1 MGKGSN
7 NAQIDYQ
14 REAADRAYEYD
25 QKVHEHQ
32 WGMGFKGAD
41 GQRYGYSL
49 SRDKEGANWDATA
62 EEWKYT
68 DRADFVNKNP
78 ELRRQSGSWGTEEF
92 GAWQARINYAARR
105 EGVLDYSHFEDE
117 GVMWAKHQQQLD
129 QRQLDKSSTA
139 ASRQYQD
146 RTNLQSWGYQEQLSQ
161 QQHQLQL
168 DAFNKSAQ
176 TKAAQLAIN
185 QRVLATGQDREIAVY
200 DEALQQ
206 QGFEDRRLAQEL
218 AEVVGTL
225 GYDQDK
231 LWEAFG
237 ISELDNIAKQDQ
249 LDARYRQDVEL
260 GNLDTRQIQNEL
272 DGNLKQLNNQMSQSS
287 RRLQASRAKA
297 ATDTTSTQIQ
307 GEQTKSELLTESQRQ
322 DLSIKGKERAAG
334 TAIGQAQLDLKN
346 VGGSVGFVKDKAQLD
361 LKNVG
366 GSIGFAK
373 SKATRDYLSRESTS
387 RYESAAAGLELQE
400 AKQRSDYERDLLNR
414 ELGELKANNAFELT
428 KLQVNAL
435 KQAGEA
441 ALSQSGRSQAKAV
454 IGFAAA
460 AGRQQAALVSSVT
473 RAESLT
479 QRKIR
484 ESKLG
489 KLNAIQKAAMKEQKI
504 SEDRLSSLATLTST
518 LGEADRELGIATER
532 TGLEVGGIQGE
543 VQTAKELAS
552 LAQGQILKDLQFQ
565 NEKTANNLQAI
576 SDQLTDEQYLAQLT
590 QSGLMD
596 RAGIEKSAAEIELDR
611 IMNRTGYA
619 KQIHGYDTDT
629 ISRQRAAERLKTTSA
644 SNFIQTQKGWT
655 NVTRNL
661 DADIAD
667 ANRAGALGTRDAN
680 IQDLL
685 IQKDVADER
694 ADAMAMLY
702 PGQRI
707 AIPRPESLPVEQWNK
722 ILSPEPAPGPMLG
735 AKMSYDG
742 VDALDVIGGVGA
754 GAMAGFT
761 AYSALGGAASGAGI
775 GGASMAASVA
785 WPVGVAMALY
795 SIFG

>member
-1 MGKGSN
+1 MGKSSSN
-7 NAQIDYQ
+7 KQIEYQ

-41 GQRYGYSL
+41 GQRYGYSM
-49 SRDKEGANWDATA
+49 SRDKSGANWDASK

-78 ELRRQSGSWGTEEF
+78 ELRRRSGSWGTEEF

-129 QRQLDKSSTA
+129 QRQLDKSSTR
-139 ASRQYQD
+139 ASREYQD
-146 RTNLQSWGYQEQLSQ
+146 ATNLQSWGYQEDLSR

-185 QRVLATGQDREIAVY
+185 QRVLQTGQDREIAVY

-249 LDARYRQDVEL
+249 LDARYRQDVAL

-272 DGNLKQLNNQMSQSS
+272 DGNLKQLDNQISQSA
-287 RRLQASRAKA
+287 RRLTASTKKA
-297 ATDTTSTQIQ
+297 GTDTTAAQIQ
-307 GEQTKSELLTESQRQ
+307 GEQTRSELLTESQRQ

-346 VGGSVGFVKDKAQLD
+346 VGGS
-361 LKNVG
+361 
-366 GSIGFAK
+366 IGFAK
-373 SKATRDYLSRESTS
+373 DKATRDYLSRESAS

-414 ELGELKANNAFELT
+414 ELGDLKANNAFELT

-504 SEDRLSSLATLTST
+504 SEDRLASLATLTST

-565 NEKTANNLQAI
+565 NEKTANNLKAI

-590 QSGLMD
+590 QSGLID
-596 RAGIEKSAAEIELDR
+596 RQGIEKSAAQVELDR

-619 KQIHGYDTDT
+619 KEIHGYDTDT
-629 ISRQRAAERLKTTSA
+629 ISRQRRAELLKTTSA
-644 SNFIQTQKGWT
+644 SQFIETQKGWT
-655 NVTRNL
+655 NVTKNL

-667 ANRAGALGTRDAN
+667 ANRLGALGTRDAN

-694 ADAMAMLY
+694 AEAMAMLH
-702 PGQRI
+702 PGQRVQ
-707 AIPRPESLPVEQWNK
+707 IPEPEPLPVEQWGK
-722 ILSPEPAPGPMLG
+722 ILSPEPAPGPILG

-742 VDALDVIGGVGA
+742 VDALDVIGGVGM
-754 GAMAGFT
+754 GAMAGFS
-761 AYSALGGAASGAGI
+761 AYSAMSAPAAGAAMNS
-775 GGASMAASVA
+775 AASAVA
-785 WPVGVAMALY
+785 WPLGIGMALY

>member
-32 WGMGFKGAD
+32 WGMGFAGAN
-41 GQRYGYSL
+41 GQRYGYSM
-49 SRDKEGANWDATA
+49 SRDESGANWDASK

-78 ELRRQSGSWGTEEF
+78 ELRRRSGSWGTEEF
-92 GAWQARINYAARR
+92 GAWQSRINYAGRQQ
-105 EGVLDYSHFEDE
+105 GVLDFSHFEDE

-146 RTNLQSWGYQEQLSQ
+146 RTNLKSWEYQDDLSQ
-161 QQHQLQL
+161 QQHGLQI
-168 DAFNKSAQ
+168 DAYNKSQQTKSAQ
-176 TKAAQLAIN
+176 EAIN
-185 QRVLATGQDREIAVY
+185 QRVLSTGLQREQAVY

-206 QGFEDRRLAQEL
+206 QGFEDTRLAIEL
-218 AEVVGTL
+218 AEVTGTL
-225 GYDQDK
+225 GYEKEK

-237 ISELDNIAKQDQ
+237 ISEIGNIQKQDEIA
-249 LDARYRQDVEL
+249 ARYTQDL
-260 GNLDTRQIQNEL
+260 ATGTLDTRQIQNEL
-272 DGNLKQLNNQMSQSS
+272 DGNLKQLDNQISQSA
-287 RRLQASRAKA
+287 RRLDASTRKA
-297 ATDTTSTQIQ
+297 GTDTTATQIQ
-307 GEQTKSELLTESQRQ
+307 GEQTRSELLTESQRQ
-322 DLSIKGKERAAG
+322 DLSIKGKESAAG

-346 VGGSVGFVKDKAQLD
+346 VGGSIGYAKGKA
-361 LKNVG
+361 
-366 GSIGFAK
+366 S
-373 SKATRDYLSRESTS
+373 RDYLSRESAS
-387 RYESAAAGLELQE
+387 RYESAAAGIELQE

-428 KLQVNAL
+428 KLQVNSL

-565 NEKTANNLQAI
+565 NEKTANNLKSI

-590 QSGLMD
+590 QSGLID
-596 RAGIEKSAAEIELDR
+596 RQGIEKSGAQVELDR

-619 KQIHGYDTDT
+619 GTVRDLSLDQVANTR
-629 ISRQRAAERLKTTSA
+629 SAERLKTTSA
-644 SNFIQTQKGWT
+644 SGFIDDQVGWT
-655 NVTRNL
+655 DDTRSL
-661 DADIAD
+661 DARIAA
-667 ANRAGALGTRDAN
+667 ANRSGAYSTMEAN
-680 IQDLL
+680 KSDLR

-694 ADAMAMLY
+694 ADAMAMLH
-702 PGQRI
+702 PGSRVN
-707 AIPRPESLPVEQWNK
+707 IPRPESLPVEQWGK
-722 ILSPEPAPGPMLG
+722 ILSPEPAPGPILG

-742 VDALDVIGGVGA
+742 VDALDVIGGVGM
-754 GAMAGFT
+754 GAMAGFS
-761 AYSALGGAASGAGI
+761 AYSALTAGGSSALMTAGSAGA
-775 GGASMAASVA
+775 VA
-785 WPVGVAMALY
+785 WPLGIGMALY

>member
-1 MGKGSN
+1 MGKSSN
-7 NAQIDYQ
+7 NKQIEYQ

-25 QKVHEHQ
+25 MKVHEHQ
-32 WGMGFKGAD
+32 WGMGFTGTD
-41 GQRYGYSL
+41 GTRYGYAMATQHKGDKS
-49 SRDKEGANWDATA
+49 KEGWANWDPDK
-62 EEWKYT
+62 EEYRYT
-68 DRADFVNKNP
+68 SRADFIAKNP
-78 ELRRQSGSWGTEEF
+78 SLKRRSGSWGEENF
-92 GAWQARINYAARR
+92 GAWQSRINYEARR
-105 EGVLDYSHFEDE
+105 QGVLDTSRFEDE
-117 GVMWAKHQQQLD
+117 GVMWQKHQQQLD
-129 QRQLDKSSTA
+129 QRQLDKSSTR
-139 ASRQYQD
+139 ASREYQD
-146 RTNLQSWGYQEQLSQ
+146 ATNLQSWQYQEALSQ
-161 QQHQLQL
+161 QQHGLQL
-168 DAFNKSAQ
+168 DAFHKSQQ

-185 QRVLATGQDREIAVY
+185 QRVLQTGQDREIAVY
-200 DEALQQ
+200 EEAIQQ

-249 LDARYRQDVEL
+249 LDAKYRQDVAL

-272 DGNLKQLNNQMSQSS
+272 DGNLKQLDNQISQSA
-287 RRLQASRAKA
+287 RRLTASTKKA
-297 ATDTTSTQIQ
+297 GTDTTAAQIQ
-307 GEQTKSELLTESQRQ
+307 GEQTRSELLTESQRQ

-346 VGGSVGFVKDKAQLD
+346 VGGS
-361 LKNVG
+361 
-366 GSIGFAK
+366 IGFAK
-373 SKATRDYLSRESTS
+373 DKATRDYLSRESAS

-428 KLQVNAL
+428 KLKVNAL

-504 SEDRLSSLATLTST
+504 SEDRLASLATLTST

-565 NEKTANNLQAI
+565 NEKTANNLKAI

-590 QSGLMD
+590 QSGLID
-596 RAGIEKSAAEIELDR
+596 RQGIEKSAAQVELDR

-619 KQIHGYDTDT
+619 KEIRDFDTDT
-629 ISRQRAAERLKTTSA
+629 ISRQRRAELLKTTSA
-644 SNFIQTQKGWT
+644 SQFIETQKGWT
-655 NVTRNL
+655 NVTKNL

-694 ADAMAMLY
+694 ADAMAMLH
-702 PGQRI
+702 PGSRVE
-707 AIPRPESLPVEQWNK
+707 IPEPEPLPVEQWGK
-722 ILSPEPAPGPMLG
+722 ILSPEPAPGPILG

-742 VDALDVIGGVGA
+742 VDALDVIGGVGM
-754 GAMAGFT
+754 GAMAGFG
-761 AYSALGGAASGAGI
+761 AYSALTA
-775 GGASMAASVA
+775 GGASSIATTAGISAGAVA
-785 WPVGVAMALY
+785 WPLGIGMALY

>member
-1 MGKGSN
+1 
-7 NAQIDYQ
+7 
-14 REAADRAYEYD
+14 
-25 QKVHEHQ
+25 
-32 WGMGFKGAD
+32 
-41 GQRYGYSL
+41 
-49 SRDKEGANWDATA
+49 
-62 EEWKYT
+62 
-68 DRADFVNKNP
+68 
-78 ELRRQSGSWGTEEF
+78 
-92 GAWQARINYAARR
+92 
-105 EGVLDYSHFEDE
+105 
-117 GVMWAKHQQQLD
+117 MWAKHQQQLD
-129 QRQLDKSSTA
+129 HQQLDKSSTA

-146 RTNLQSWGYQEQLSQ
+146 RTNLKSWEYQDDLSRQQHGLQIDAYNKSQ
-161 QQHQLQL
+161 QT
-168 DAFNKSAQ
+168 KSAQ
-176 TKAAQLAIN
+176 EAIN
-185 QRVLATGQDREIAVY
+185 QRVLDTGLQREQAVY

-225 GYDQDK
+225 GYEKDK

-237 ISELDNIAKQDQ
+237 ISEIGNIQKQDEIA
-249 LDARYRQDVEL
+249 ARYTQDL
-260 GNLDTRQIQNEL
+260 ATGDLDTRQIQNEL
-272 DGNLKQLNNQMSQSS
+272 DGNLKQLDNQISQSA
-287 RRLQASRAKA
+287 RRLDASTRKA
-297 ATDTTSTQIQ
+297 GTDTTATQIQ
-307 GEQTKSELLTESQRQ
+307 GEQTRSELLTESQRQ

-346 VGGSVGFVKDKAQLD
+346 VGGSIGYAKGKA
-361 LKNVG
+361 
-366 GSIGFAK
+366 S
-373 SKATRDYLSRESTS
+373 RDYLSRESAS

-414 ELGELKANNAFELT
+414 ELGDLKANNAFELT
-428 KLQVNAL
+428 KLKVNSL

-504 SEDRLSSLATLTST
+504 SEDRLASLATLTST

-565 NEKTANNLQAI
+565 NEKTANNLKAI

-590 QSGLMD
+590 QSGLID
-596 RAGIEKSAAEIELDR
+596 RQGIEKSGAQVELDR

-619 KQIHGYDTDT
+619 GTVRDLSLDQVANT
-629 ISRQRAAERLKTTSA
+629 RAAERLKTTSA
-644 SNFIQTQKGWT
+644 SGFIDDQVGWT
-655 NVTRNL
+655 NDTRSL
-661 DADIAD
+661 DARIAA
-667 ANRAGALGTRDAN
+667 ANRSGAYSTMEAN
-680 IQDLL
+680 KSDLR

-694 ADAMAMLY
+694 ADAMAMLH
-702 PGQRI
+702 PGSRVN
-707 AIPRPESLPVEQWNK
+707 IPRPESLPVEQWGS
-722 ILSPEPAPGPMLG
+722 ILSPEPSPGPILG

-742 VDALDVIGGVGA
+742 VDALDVIGGVGM
-754 GAMAGFT
+754 GAMAGFG
-761 AYSALGGAASGAGI
+761 AYSALGGASSAAGI

-785 WPVGVAMALY
+785 WPLGVGMALY

>member
-1 MGKGSN
+1 MGKSSN
-7 NAQIDYQ
+7 NKQIEYQ

-25 QKVHEHQ
+25 MKVHEHQ
-32 WGMGFKGAD
+32 WGMGMKGPD
-41 GQRYGYSL
+41 GQRYGYAL
-49 SRDKEGANWDATA
+49 SKDKEGANWDADK
-62 EEWKYT
+62 EEWRYT
-68 DRADFVNKNP
+68 SRADFIAKNP
-78 ELRRQSGSWGTEEF
+78 NLQRRSGTGWEENYGVWQS
-92 GAWQARINYAARR
+92 RVNYHGRNVDK
-105 EGVLDYSHFEDE
+105 VLDFSQYEDE
-117 GVMWAKHQQQLD
+117 GLMWQKHQQQLD
-129 QRQLDKSSTA
+129 QRRLDESSTR
-139 ASRQYQD
+139 ASREYQD
-146 RTNLQSWGYQEQLSQ
+146 ATNLQSWGYQEDLSR

-168 DAFNKSAQ
+168 NAFNKSAQ

-200 DEALQQ
+200 DEAIQQ

-237 ISELDNIAKQDQ
+237 ISELDAIDKQNQ
-249 LDARYRQDVEL
+249 LDARYRQDVAL

-272 DGNLKQLNNQMSQSS
+272 DGNLKQLDNQISQSA
-287 RRLQASRAKA
+287 RRLTASTKKA
-297 ATDTTSTQIQ
+297 GTDTTATQIQ
-307 GEQTKSELLTESQRQ
+307 GEQTRSELLTESQRQ

-346 VGGSVGFVKDKAQLD
+346 VGGS
-361 LKNVG
+361 
-366 GSIGFAK
+366 IGFAK
-373 SKATRDYLSRESTS
+373 SKASRDFLSRESAS

-428 KLQVNAL
+428 KLQVNSL

-504 SEDRLSSLATLTST
+504 SEDRLASLATLTST

-565 NEKTANNLQAI
+565 NEKTANNLTAI

-590 QSGLMD
+590 QSGLID
-596 RAGIEKSAAEIELDR
+596 RQGIEKSAAQVELDR

-619 KQIHGYDTDT
+619 KEMLSYDTDT
-629 ISRQRAAERLKTTSA
+629 ISRQRTAERLKTTSA

-655 NVTRNL
+655 NVTKNL

-667 ANRAGALGTRDAN
+667 ANRAGALGSRDAN

-694 ADAMAMLY
+694 AEAMAMLH
-702 PGQRI
+702 PGSRVQ
-707 AIPRPESLPVEQWNK
+707 IPRPESLPVEQWNK
-722 ILSPEPAPGPMLG
+722 ILSPEPAPGPILG

-754 GAMAGFT
+754 GALAGVG
-761 AYSALGGAASGAGI
+761 AYSAMGGAAA
-775 GGASMAASVA
+775 GASAGTMATASAVA
-785 WPVGVAMALY
+785 WPVGVAIALY

>member
-1 MGKGSN
+1 MGKSSAN
-7 NAQIDYQ
+7 KQIEYQ

-32 WGMGFKGAD
+32 WGMGFTGAN
-41 GQRYGYSL
+41 GQRYGYSM
-49 SRDKEGANWDATA
+49 SRDESGANWDASK
-62 EEWKYT
+62 EEWRYT

-78 ELRRQSGSWGTEEF
+78 ELRRRSGSWGTEEF
-92 GAWQARINYAARR
+92 GAWQSRINYEARQQ
-105 EGVLDYSHFEDE
+105 GVLDYSHFEDE

-139 ASRQYQD
+139 AARQYQD
-146 RTNLQSWGYQEQLSQ
+146 RTNLKSWEYQDDLSQ
-161 QQHQLQL
+161 QQHGLQI
-168 DAFNKSAQ
+168 DAYNKSQQTKSAQ
-176 TKAAQLAIN
+176 EAIN
-185 QRVLATGQDREIAVY
+185 QRVLDTGLQREEAVY

-218 AEVVGTL
+218 SEVVGTL
-225 GYDQDK
+225 GYEKDK

-237 ISELDNIAKQDQ
+237 ISEIENIQKQDEIA
-249 LDARYRQDVEL
+249 ARYTQDL
-260 GNLDTRQIQNEL
+260 ATGTLDTRQIQNEL
-272 DGNLKQLNNQMSQSS
+272 DGNLKQLDNQISQSA
-287 RRLQASRAKA
+287 RRLDASTRKA
-297 ATDTTSTQIQ
+297 GTDTTSAQIQ
-307 GEQTKSELLTESQRQ
+307 GEQTRSELLTESQRQ

-346 VGGSVGFVKDKAQLD
+346 VGGSIGYAKGKA
-361 LKNVG
+361 
-366 GSIGFAK
+366 S
-373 SKATRDYLSRESTS
+373 RDFLSRESAS
-387 RYESAAAGLELQE
+387 KYESAAAGLELQE

-414 ELGELKANNAFELT
+414 ELGDLKANNAFELT
-428 KLQVNAL
+428 KLKVNAL

-504 SEDRLSSLATLTST
+504 SEDRLASLATLTST
-518 LGEADRELGIATER
+518 LGEADRELGIATEK

-565 NEKTANNLQAI
+565 NEKTANNLKAI

-590 QSGLMD
+590 QSGLID
-596 RAGIEKSAAEIELDR
+596 RQGIEKSAAQVELDR
-611 IMNRTGYA
+611 IMNRTGYSKTVRDLSLDQVA
-619 KQIHGYDTDT
+619 NT
-629 ISRQRAAERLKTTSA
+629 RAAERLKTTSA
-644 SNFIQTQKGWT
+644 SGFIDDQVGWT
-655 NVTRNL
+655 DVTRRL
-661 DADIAD
+661 DADIA
-667 ANRAGALGTRDAN
+667 ASNRAGAYSTMQAN
-680 IQDLL
+680 KSDLR

-694 ADAMAMLY
+694 ADAMAMLH
-702 PGQRI
+702 PGSRVQ
-707 AIPRPESLPVEQWNK
+707 IPRPESLPVEQWGK
-722 ILSPEPAPGPMLG
+722 ILSPEPAPGPILG

-742 VDALDVIGGVGA
+742 VDALDVIGGVGM
-754 GAMAGFT
+754 GAMAGFS
-761 AYSALGGAASGAGI
+761 AYSAMSAPAAGAAMNSAAGA
-775 GGASMAASVA
+775 VA
-785 WPVGVAMALY
+785 WPLGIGMALY

>member
-1 MGKGSN
+1 MGKSSN
-7 NAQIDYQ
+7 NKQIEYQ

-41 GQRYGYSL
+41 GQRYGYSM
-49 SRDKEGANWDATA
+49 SRDKSGANWDASK

-78 ELRRQSGSWGTEEF
+78 ELRRRSGSWGTEEF
-92 GAWQARINYAARR
+92 GAWQSRINYAARQQ
-105 EGVLDYSHFEDE
+105 GVLDYSHFEDE

-129 QRQLDKSSTA
+129 QRQLDKSSTR
-139 ASRQYQD
+139 ASREYQD
-146 RTNLQSWGYQEQLSQ
+146 ATNLQSWGYQEDLSRQQHGLQIDAYNKSQ
-161 QQHQLQL
+161 QT
-168 DAFNKSAQ
+168 KSAQ
-176 TKAAQLAIN
+176 EAIN
-185 QRVLATGQDREIAVY
+185 QRVLDTGLQREQAVY

-225 GYDQDK
+225 GYEKDK

-237 ISELDNIAKQDQ
+237 ISEIENIQKQDEIA
-249 LDARYRQDVEL
+249 ARYTQDL
-260 GNLDTRQIQNEL
+260 ATGNLDTRQIQNEL
-272 DGNLKQLNNQMSQSS
+272 DGNLKQLDNQISQSA
-287 RRLQASRAKA
+287 RRLDASTRKA
-297 ATDTTSTQIQ
+297 GTDTTAAQIQ
-307 GEQTKSELLTESQRQ
+307 GEQTRSELLTESQRQ

-346 VGGSVGFVKDKAQLD
+346 VGGS
-361 LKNVG
+361 
-366 GSIGFAK
+366 IGFAK
-373 SKATRDYLSRESTS
+373 GKASRDFLSRESAS

-414 ELGELKANNAFELT
+414 ELGDLKANNAFELT
-428 KLQVNAL
+428 KLKVNAL

-504 SEDRLSSLATLTST
+504 SEDRLASLATLTST

-565 NEKTANNLQAI
+565 NEKTANNLKAI

-590 QSGLMD
+590 QSGLID
-596 RAGIEKSAAEIELDR
+596 RQGIEKSAAQVELDR

-619 KQIHGYDTDT
+619 KTVRDLSLDQVANT
-629 ISRQRAAERLKTTSA
+629 RAAERLKTTSA
-644 SNFIQTQKGWT
+644 SGFIDDQVGWT
-655 NVTRNL
+655 DVTRRL
-661 DADIAD
+661 DADIAA
-667 ANRAGALGTRDAN
+667 ANRAGAYSTMEAN
-680 IQDLL
+680 KSDLR

-694 ADAMAMLY
+694 ADAMAMLH
-702 PGQRI
+702 PGSRV
-707 AIPRPESLPVEQWNK
+707 AIPRPESLPVEQWGK
-722 ILSPEPAPGPMLG
+722 ILSPEPAPGPILG

-742 VDALDVIGGVGA
+742 VDALDVIGGGGM
-754 GAMAGFT
+754 GAMAGFG
-761 AYSALGGAASGAGI
+761 AYSALTA
-775 GGASMAASVA
+775 GGASSIGTTAGISAGAVA
-785 WPVGVAMALY
+785 WPLGIGMALY

>member
-1 MGKGSN
+1 MGKSSN
-7 NAQIDYQ
+7 NKQIEYQ

-25 QKVHEHQ
+25 MKVHEHQ
-32 WGMGFKGAD
+32 WGMGMKGPD
-41 GQRYGYSL
+41 GQRYGYAL
-49 SRDKEGANWDATA
+49 SKDKEGANWDADK
-62 EEWKYT
+62 EEWRYT
-68 DRADFVNKNP
+68 SRADFIAKNP
-78 ELRRQSGSWGTEEF
+78 NLQRRSGTGWEENYGVWQS
-92 GAWQARINYAARR
+92 RVNYHGRNVDK
-105 EGVLDYSHFEDE
+105 VLDFSQYEDE
-117 GVMWAKHQQQLD
+117 GLMWQKHQQQLD
-129 QRQLDKSSTA
+129 QRRLDESSTR
-139 ASRQYQD
+139 ASREYQD
-146 RTNLQSWGYQEQLSQ
+146 ATNLQSWGYQEDLSR

-168 DAFNKSAQ
+168 NAFNKSAQ

-200 DEALQQ
+200 DEAIQQ

-237 ISELDNIAKQDQ
+237 ISELDAIDKQNQ
-249 LDARYRQDVEL
+249 LDARYRQDVAL

-272 DGNLKQLNNQMSQSS
+272 DGNLKQLDNQISQSA
-287 RRLQASRAKA
+287 RRLTASTKKA
-297 ATDTTSTQIQ
+297 GTDTTATQIQ
-307 GEQTKSELLTESQRQ
+307 GEQTRSELLTESQRQ

-346 VGGSVGFVKDKAQLD
+346 VGGS
-361 LKNVG
+361 
-366 GSIGFAK
+366 IGFAK
-373 SKATRDYLSRESTS
+373 SKASRDFLSRESAS

-428 KLQVNAL
+428 KLQVNSL

-504 SEDRLSSLATLTST
+504 SEDRLASLATLTST

-565 NEKTANNLQAI
+565 NEKTANNLTAI

-590 QSGLMD
+590 QSGLID
-596 RAGIEKSAAEIELDR
+596 RQGIEKSAAQVELDR

-619 KQIHGYDTDT
+619 KEMLSYDTDT
-629 ISRQRAAERLKTTSA
+629 ISRQRTAERLKTTSA

-655 NVTRNL
+655 NVTWNL

-667 ANRAGALGTRDAN
+667 ANRAGALGSRDAN

-694 ADAMAMLY
+694 AEAMAMLH
-702 PGQRI
+702 PGSRVQ
-707 AIPRPESLPVEQWNK
+707 IPRPESLPVEQWNK
-722 ILSPEPAPGPMLG
+722 ILSPEPAPGPILG

-754 GAMAGFT
+754 GALAGVG
-761 AYSALGGAASGAGI
+761 AYSAMGGAAA
-775 GGASMAASVA
+775 GASAGTMATASAVA
-785 WPVGVAMALY
+785 WPVGVAIALY

>member
-1 MGKGSN
+1 MGKSSN
-7 NAQIDYQ
+7 NKQIEYQ

-25 QKVHEHQ
+25 MKVHEHQ
-32 WGMGFKGAD
+32 WGMGMKGPD
-41 GQRYGYSL
+41 GQRYGYAL
-49 SRDKEGANWDATA
+49 SKDKEGANWDADK
-62 EEWKYT
+62 EEWRYT
-68 DRADFVNKNP
+68 SRADFIAKNP
-78 ELRRQSGSWGTEEF
+78 NLQRRSGTGWEENYGVWQS
-92 GAWQARINYAARR
+92 RVNYHGRNVDK
-105 EGVLDYSHFEDE
+105 VLDFSQYEDE
-117 GVMWAKHQQQLD
+117 GLMWQKHQQQLD
-129 QRQLDKSSTA
+129 QRRLDESSTR
-139 ASRQYQD
+139 ASREYQD
-146 RTNLQSWGYQEQLSQ
+146 ATNLQSWGYQEDLSR

-168 DAFNKSAQ
+168 NAFNKSAQ

-200 DEALQQ
+200 DEAIQQ

-237 ISELDNIAKQDQ
+237 ISELDNIAKQNQ
-249 LDARYRQDVEL
+249 LDARYRQDVAL

-272 DGNLKQLNNQMSQSS
+272 DGNLKQLDNQISQSA
-287 RRLQASRAKA
+287 RRLTASTKKA
-297 ATDTTSTQIQ
+297 GTDTTATQIQ
-307 GEQTKSELLTESQRQ
+307 GEQTRSELLTESQRQ

-346 VGGSVGFVKDKAQLD
+346 VGGS
-361 LKNVG
+361 
-366 GSIGFAK
+366 IGFAK
-373 SKATRDYLSRESTS
+373 SKASRDFLSRESAS

-428 KLQVNAL
+428 KLQVNSL

-504 SEDRLSSLATLTST
+504 SEDRLASLATLTST

-565 NEKTANNLQAI
+565 NEKTANNLTAI

-590 QSGLMD
+590 QSGLID
-596 RAGIEKSAAEIELDR
+596 RQGIEKSAAQVELDR

-619 KQIHGYDTDT
+619 KEMLSYDTDT
-629 ISRQRAAERLKTTSA
+629 ISRQRTAERLKTTSA

-655 NVTRNL
+655 NVTKNL

-667 ANRAGALGTRDAN
+667 ANRAGALGSRDAN

-694 ADAMAMLY
+694 AEAMAMLH
-702 PGQRI
+702 PGSRVQ
-707 AIPRPESLPVEQWNK
+707 IPRPESLPVEQWNK
-722 ILSPEPAPGPMLG
+722 ILSPEPAPGPILG

-754 GAMAGFT
+754 GALAGVG
-761 AYSALGGAASGAGI
+761 AYSAMGGAAA
-775 GGASMAASVA
+775 GASAGTMATASAVA
-785 WPVGVAMALY
+785 WPVGVAIALY

>member
-1 MGKGSN
+1 MGKSSAN
-7 NAQIDYQ
+7 KQIEYQ

-32 WGMGFKGAD
+32 WGMGFKGSD
-41 GQRYGYSL
+41 GQRYGYSM
-49 SRDKEGANWDATA
+49 SRDKSGANWDASK

-78 ELRRQSGSWGTEEF
+78 ELRRRSGSWGTEEF
-92 GAWQARINYAARR
+92 GAWQSRINYAARQQ
-105 EGVLDYSHFEDE
+105 GVLDYSHFEDE

-146 RTNLQSWGYQEQLSQ
+146 RTNLQSWGYQEALSQ
-161 QQHQLQL
+161 QQHGLQI
-168 DAFNKSAQ
+168 DAYNKSQQTKSAQ
-176 TKAAQLAIN
+176 EAIN
-185 QRVLATGQDREIAVY
+185 QRVLDTGLQREQAVY

-225 GYDQDK
+225 GYEKDK

-237 ISELDNIAKQDQ
+237 ISEIGNIQKQDEIA
-249 LDARYRQDVEL
+249 ARYTQDL
-260 GNLDTRQIQNEL
+260 ATGTLDTRQIQNEL
-272 DGNLKQLNNQMSQSS
+272 SGNLKQLDNQISQSA
-287 RRLQASRAKA
+287 RRLDASTRKA
-297 ATDTTSTQIQ
+297 GTDTTAAQIQ
-307 GEQTKSELLTESQRQ
+307 GEQTRSELLTESQRQ

-346 VGGSVGFVKDKAQLD
+346 VGGS
-361 LKNVG
+361 
-366 GSIGFAK
+366 IGFAK
-373 SKATRDYLSRESTS
+373 DKATRDYLSRESAS

-414 ELGELKANNAFELT
+414 ELGDLKANNAFELT
-428 KLQVNAL
+428 KLKVNAL

-504 SEDRLSSLATLTST
+504 SEDRLASLATLTST

-565 NEKTANNLQAI
+565 NEKTANNLKAI

-590 QSGLMD
+590 QSGLID
-596 RAGIEKSAAEIELDR
+596 RQGIEKSAAQVELDR

-619 KQIHGYDTDT
+619 KTVRDLSLDQVANT
-629 ISRQRAAERLKTTSA
+629 RAAERLKTTSA
-644 SNFIQTQKGWT
+644 SGFIDDQVGWT
-655 NVTRNL
+655 DVTRRL
-661 DADIAD
+661 DADIAT
-667 ANRAGALGTRDAN
+667 ANRAGAYSTMQAN
-680 IQDLL
+680 KSDLR

-694 ADAMAMLY
+694 AEAMAMLH
-702 PGQRI
+702 PGSRVQ
-707 AIPRPESLPVEQWNK
+707 IPRPESLPVEQWNK
-722 ILSPEPAPGPMLG
+722 ILSPEPAPGPILG

-754 GAMAGFT
+754 GALAGVGAYT
-761 AYSALGGAASGAGI
+761 ALSASSSTAVAASAGA
-775 GGASMAASVA
+775 VA
-785 WPVGVAMALY
+785 WPVGVAIALY

>member
-1 MGKGSN
+1 MGKSSAN
-7 NAQIDYQ
+7 KQIEYQ

-41 GQRYGYSL
+41 GQRYGYSM
-49 SRDKEGANWDATA
+49 SRDKSGANWDASK

-78 ELRRQSGSWGTEEF
+78 ELRRRSGSWGTEEF
-92 GAWQARINYAARR
+92 GAWQSRINYEARQQ
-105 EGVLDYSHFEDE
+105 GVLDYSHFEDE

-129 QRQLDKSSTA
+129 QRQLDKSSTR
-139 ASRQYQD
+139 ASREYQD
-146 RTNLQSWGYQEQLSQ
+146 ATNLQSWGYQEQLSQ
-161 QQHQLQL
+161 QQHGLQI
-168 DAFNKSAQ
+168 DAYNKSQQ
-176 TKAAQLAIN
+176 TKAAQEAIN
-185 QRVLATGQDREIAVY
+185 QRVLDTGLQREQAVY

-225 GYDQDK
+225 GYEKDK

-237 ISELDNIAKQDQ
+237 ISEIENIQKQDEIA
-249 LDARYRQDVEL
+249 ARYTQDL
-260 GNLDTRQIQNEL
+260 ATGNLDTRQIQNEL
-272 DGNLKQLNNQMSQSS
+272 DGNLKQLDNQISQSA
-287 RRLQASRAKA
+287 RRLDASTRKA
-297 ATDTTSTQIQ
+297 GTDTTAAQIQ
-307 GEQTKSELLTESQRQ
+307 GEQTRSELLTESQRQ

-346 VGGSVGFVKDKAQLD
+346 VGGS
-361 LKNVG
+361 
-366 GSIGFAK
+366 IGFAK
-373 SKATRDYLSRESTS
+373 GKASRDFLSRESAS

-414 ELGELKANNAFELT
+414 ELGDLKANNAFELT
-428 KLQVNAL
+428 KLKVNAL

-504 SEDRLSSLATLTST
+504 SEDRLASLATLTST

-565 NEKTANNLQAI
+565 NEKTANNLKAI

-590 QSGLMD
+590 QSGLID
-596 RAGIEKSAAEIELDR
+596 RQGIEKSAAQVELDR

-619 KQIHGYDTDT
+619 KTVRDLSLDQVANT
-629 ISRQRAAERLKTTSA
+629 RAAERLKTTSA
-644 SNFIQTQKGWT
+644 SGFIDDQVGWT
-655 NVTRNL
+655 DVTRRL
-661 DADIAD
+661 DADIAA
-667 ANRAGALGTRDAN
+667 ANRAGAYSTMEAN
-680 IQDLL
+680 KSDLR

-694 ADAMAMLY
+694 AEAMAMIH
-702 PGQRI
+702 PGSRVQ
-707 AIPRPESLPVEQWNK
+707 IPRPESLPVEQWGK
-722 ILSPEPAPGPMLG
+722 ILSPEPAPGPILG

-742 VDALDVIGGVGA
+742 VDALDVIGGVGM
-754 GAMAGFT
+754 GAMAGFG
-761 AYSALGGAASGAGI
+761 AYSALTA
-775 GGASMAASVA
+775 GGASSIATTAGISAGAVA
-785 WPVGVAMALY
+785 WPLGIGMALY

>member
-32 WGMGFKGAD
+32 WGMGFKGSD
-41 GQRYGYSL
+41 GQRYGYSM
-49 SRDKEGANWDATA
+49 SRDKSGANWDATA

-78 ELRRQSGSWGTEEF
+78 ELRRRSGSWGTEEF
-92 GAWQARINYAARR
+92 GAWQARINYEARR
-105 EGVLDYSHFEDE
+105 QGVLDYSHFEDE
-117 GVMWAKHQQQLD
+117 GVMWQKHQQQLD
-129 QRQLDKSSTA
+129 QRQLDKSSTR
-139 ASRQYQD
+139 ASREYQD
-146 RTNLQSWGYQEQLSQ
+146 ATNLQSWQYQEALSQ
-161 QQHQLQL
+161 QQHGLQL
-168 DAFNKSAQ
+168 DAFNKSQQ

-185 QRVLATGQDREIAVY
+185 QRVLQTGQDREIAVY
-200 DEALQQ
+200 EEAIQQ

-249 LDARYRQDVEL
+249 LDAKYRQDVAL

-272 DGNLKQLNNQMSQSS
+272 DGNLKQLDNQISQSA
-287 RRLQASRAKA
+287 RRLTASTKKA
-297 ATDTTSTQIQ
+297 GTDTTAAQIQ
-307 GEQTKSELLTESQRQ
+307 GEQTRSELLTESQRQ

-346 VGGSVGFVKDKAQLD
+346 VGGS
-361 LKNVG
+361 
-366 GSIGFAK
+366 IGFAK
-373 SKATRDYLSRESTS
+373 DKATRDYLSRESAS

-504 SEDRLSSLATLTST
+504 SEDRLASLATLTST

-565 NEKTANNLQAI
+565 NEKTANNLKAI

-590 QSGLMD
+590 QSGLID
-596 RAGIEKSAAEIELDR
+596 RQGIEKSAAQVELDR

-619 KQIHGYDTDT
+619 KEIRGFDTDT

-644 SNFIQTQKGWT
+644 SQFIETQKGWT
-655 NVTRNL
+655 NVTKDL

-694 ADAMAMLY
+694 AEAMAMLH
-702 PGQRI
+702 PGSRVQ
-707 AIPRPESLPVEQWNK
+707 IPRPESLPVEQWGK
-722 ILSPEPAPGPMLG
+722 ILSPEPAPGPILG

-742 VDALDVIGGVGA
+742 VDALDVIGGVGM
-754 GAMAGFT
+754 GAMAGFS
-761 AYSALGGAASGAGI
+761 AYSALTAGGSNALMTAGSAGA
-775 GGASMAASVA
+775 VA
-785 WPVGVAMALY
+785 WPLGIGMALY